1 MHGGVPCLDRR
12 NMARSTEDRE
22 VSVDQATAVRKI
34 RFLID
39 THHETVPGLAK
50 GIGVLPGTIQDVLDG
65 QSLVSSALVRRIADR
80 FKLPM
85 DFFSAEPV
93 SEKEAP
99 AEVATVKS
107 TRARRV
113 ESKVETQTSSAADN
127 ETELEEILR
136 TQKALVE
143 LLIDKGVIHSGEWQ
157 ARLRRTRLSR

>member
-1 MHGGVPCLDRR
+1 
-12 NMARSTEDRE
+12 MARSTEDRE

-80 FKLPM
+80 FSLPM
-85 DFFSAEPV
+85 DFFSAEPLN
-93 SEKEAP
+93 EKDAGTGET
-99 AEVATVKS
+99 TVKS

-113 ESKVETQTSSAADN
+113 ESRSESKSSSSS
-127 ETELEEILR
+127 ESELLELRR

-143 LLIDKGVIHSGEWQ
+143 LLIDKGVIQPGEWQ
-157 ARLRRTRLSR
+157 ARLRRTRIRS

>member
-1 MHGGVPCLDRR
+1 
-12 NMARSTEDRE
+12 MARSTEDRE

-80 FKLPM
+80 FSLPM
-85 DFFSAEPV
+85 DFFSAEPL
-93 SEKEAP
+93 SEKNTGTGET
-99 AEVATVKS
+99 TVKS

-113 ESKVETQTSSAADN
+113 EAKSESRNSTSSEN
-127 ETELEEILR
+127 EVEELRR

-143 LLIDKGVIHSGEWQ
+143 LLIDKGVIQPGEWQ
-157 ARLRRTRLSR
+157 ARLRRTRVSR

>member
-1 MHGGVPCLDRR
+1 
-12 NMARSTEDRE
+12 MARNTEERDF
-22 VSVDQATAVRKI
+22 SVDQTTAVRKI

-65 QSLVSSALVRRIADR
+65 QSLVSDALVRRIAER

-85 DFFSAEPV
+85 DFFSAEALPV
-93 SEKEAP
+93 KTEDSAP
-99 AEVATVKS
+99 ADSAVVRS

-113 ESKVETQTSSAADN
+113 ESRSESPVDSTNSDLDEVR
-127 ETELEEILR
+127 R

-143 LLIDKGVIHSGEWQ
+143 LLIDKGVIQSGEWQ
-157 ARLRRTRLSR
+157 ARLRRTKIVDIGR

>member
-1 MHGGVPCLDRR
+1 
-12 NMARSTEDRE
+12 MARSTEDRE

-80 FKLPM
+80 FSLPM
-85 DFFSAEPV
+85 DFFSAEPQ
-93 SEKEAP
+93 SEKETGAG
-99 AEVATVKS
+99 ETTVKS

-113 ESKVETQTSSAADN
+113 ETKPVTRNSTSS
-127 ETELEEILR
+127 ESELEELRR

-143 LLIDKGVIHSGEWQ
+143 LLIDKGVIQPGEWQ
-157 ARLRRTRLSR
+157 ARLRRTRVSR

>member
-1 MHGGVPCLDRR
+1 
-12 NMARSTEDRE
+12 MARNTGDRD
-22 VSVDQATAVRKI
+22 VSVDQTTAVRKI

-80 FKLPM
+80 FNLPM

-93 SEKEAP
+93 SEKDASME
-99 AEVATVKS
+99 TIQVKS

-113 ESKVETQTSSAADN
+113 DSRPETTPVSTGSDLD
-127 ETELEEILR
+127 EVRR

-143 LLIDKGVIHSGEWQ
+143 LLIDKGIIQPGEWQ
-157 ARLRRTRLSR
+157 ASLRRTGLTR